1 MGGLIFIIN
10 NRRNPKIRKK
20 DKENNLDF
28 NRYFIMK
35 KIVLYIL
42 LMLGS
47 SPFLKGENGPMSQN
61 EQQDRIFSFF
71 SDIESRH
78 EEKLWLHLDKPYYA
92 AGDTIRFRAY
102 LSDAMT
108 LCPDTLSN
116 FIYVDLFDRRNKL
129 ISSKKIKRDSVG
141 FANNL
146 YISDTLSAGEYT
158 LQAYT
163 GWMLNFDPSCFF
175 QKNILIGRT
184 ASDIR
189 TDITYTDKDMMV
201 IRFSDKSGS
210 PLFGNEASY
219 ELFDRNG
226 KQLSSGQQPTSPS
239 GALFVTLP
247 TDSTLNGAY
256 AETRLKLGNGTLYK
270 RTFFPEPRTASF
282 DIQFLPEGG
291 NLVPGTPQIVAF
303 KAVQSNGYPAEVRGA
318 ILNSAGDT
326 VARFSSEHDG
336 MGIFLLTPQS
346 AETYRAVTFC
356 DTLSVST
363 PLPSI
368 HENACALTV
377 TQSENNLRY
386 RVLGTIPE
394 GSVLV
399 AHTRGLCHFVHSVP
413 PNNPEGLI
421 KTDSLPEGI
430 LHLLLADSSGIPKT
444 ERLVYLSRPQEQW
457 QVTQDKPSYG
467 KREKVRIDITVG
479 KGGQPL
485 EGTFSVSVTDANT
498 VKTDSLSDNIRTNL
512 LLTSD
517 LKGYIHNPGYYF
529 LDDSPARRH
538 YLDLVMMTHGWRRF
552 KTDDLFH
559 PEPFTPKHY
568 IERGQYISGYV
579 STAGGKVAKQA
590 SVTAFAF
597 NKDNVVGSTVTDSM
611 GRFLIEGLDFQDS
624 TVFFISSKNKRGGR
638 IPCEVKADKLYSGLK
653 FKPLHPFF
661 TEDSLR
667 SRSDDLQRYLASF
680 PKPNNDGLGEYEL
693 EEVTVTAKDP
703 NRPAVAIYK
712 KIIDDTARIAKFGS
726 MSLEHYI
733 KFLPGVV
740 NNGDWISLRSPSGF
754 SYPAQI
760 RIDNEIIYGMA
771 QLYRFFAKE
780 VDYFKLEVPSI
791 MNPPL
796 TPRAIFWDNYPCRL
810 HIFLR
815 EDVNGI
821 RNFVVYRTN
830 GYAKH
835 TEFYHPVYDAPER
848 LANKTPDRRT
858 TLYWEP
864 YLRIGDDG
872 KGTIE
877 FYTNDKDK
885 SRLEVVIEGIAT
897 DGSVCRTLQ
906 RLE

>member
-1 MGGLIFIIN
+1 
-10 NRRNPKIRKK
+10 
-20 DKENNLDF
+20 
-28 NRYFIMK
+28 
-35 KIVLYIL
+35 
-42 LMLGS
+42 
-47 SPFLKGENGPMSQN
+47 
-61 EQQDRIFSFF
+61 
-71 SDIESRH
+71 
-78 EEKLWLHLDKPYYA
+78 
-92 AGDTIRFRAY
+92 
-102 LSDAMT
+102 
-108 LCPDTLSN
+108 
-116 FIYVDLFDRRNKL
+116 
-129 ISSKKIKRDSVG
+129 
-141 FANNL
+141 
-146 YISDTLSAGEYT
+146 
-158 LQAYT
+158 
-163 GWMLNFDPSCFF
+163 
-175 QKNILIGRT
+175 
-184 ASDIR
+184 
-189 TDITYTDKDMMV
+189 
-201 IRFSDKSGS
+201 
-210 PLFGNEASY
+210 
-219 ELFDRNG
+219 
-226 KQLSSGQQPTSPS
+226 
-239 GALFVTLP
+239 
-247 TDSTLNGAY
+247 
-256 AETRLKLGNGTLYK
+256 
-270 RTFFPEPRTASF
+270 
-282 DIQFLPEGG
+282 
-291 NLVPGTPQIVAF
+291 
-303 KAVQSNGYPAEVRGA
+303 
-318 ILNSAGDT
+318 
-326 VARFSSEHDG
+326 
-336 MGIFLLTPQS
+336 
-346 AETYRAVTFC
+346 
-356 DTLSVST
+356 
-363 PLPSI
+363 
-368 HENACALTV
+368 
-377 TQSENNLRY
+377 
-386 RVLGTIPE
+386 
-394 GSVLV
+394 
-399 AHTRGLCHFVHSVP
+399 
-413 PNNPEGLI
+413 
-421 KTDSLPEGI
+421 
-430 LHLLLADSSGIPKT
+430 
-444 ERLVYLSRPQEQW
+444 
-457 QVTQDKPSYG
+457 
-467 KREKVRIDITVG
+467 
-479 KGGQPL
+479 
-485 EGTFSVSVTDANT
+485 
-498 VKTDSLSDNIRTNL
+498 
-512 LLTSD
+512 
-517 LKGYIHNPGYYF
+517 
-529 LDDSPARRH
+529 
-538 YLDLVMMTHGWRRF
+538 MMTHGWRRF

-703 NRPAVAIYK
+703 NRPAVAIHK

-733 KFLPGVV
+733 KSLPGVV

-796 TPRAIFWDNYPCRL
+796 TPRTIFFDDYPCRL
-810 HIFLR
+810 YIFLR

-835 TEFYHPVYDAPER
+835 TEFYHPVYDTPER

>member
-1 MGGLIFIIN
+1 MLF
-10 NRRNPKIRKK
+10 
-20 DKENNLDF
+20 
-28 NRYFIMK
+28 MK
-35 KIVLYIL
+35 KHIL
-42 LMLGS
+42 FCCLFSMLILSGFSLVRPVHEAVSPEPDS
-47 SPFLKGENGPMSQN
+47 STLFIRDSTVYA
-61 EQQDRIFSFF
+61 FF
-71 SDIESRH
+71 AGIKSRH
-78 EEKLWLHLDKPYYA
+78 GEKLWLHLDKPYYA
-92 AGDTIRFRAY
+92 VGDTVWFRAY
-102 LSDAMT
+102 LTDAVT
-108 LCPDTLSN
+108 HRADTFSN
-116 FIYVDLFDRRNKL
+116 FVYLDLFDRRNKAVV
-129 ISSKKIKRDSVG
+129 SKKIKRDSIG

-146 YISDTLSAGEYT
+146 CLPDTLAAGEYT

-226 KQLSSGQQPTSPS
+226 KPLSSGQQSTSPS
-239 GALFVTLP
+239 GALFIALP
-247 TDSTLNGAY
+247 TDSSLNGAY

-270 RTFFPEPRTASF
+270 RTFFPEPQTASF

-291 NLVPGTPQIVAF
+291 HLVAKAPQIIAF
-303 KAVQSNGYPAEVRGA
+303 KAVQSNGYPAKVSGI
-318 ILNSAGDT
+318 ILNPTGDT

-336 MGIFLLTPQS
+336 MGTFLLTPQS

-356 DTLSVST
+356 DTLSKSAS
-363 PLPSI
+363 LPTVQDD
-368 HENACALTV
+368 ACALTV
-377 TQSENNLRY
+377 TPSGNNLRY
-386 RVLGTIPE
+386 RILGTVPE
-394 GSVLV
+394 SGMLV
-399 AHTRGLCHFVHSVP
+399 AHTRGLCHFVHPVTP
-413 PNNPEGLI
+413 DNPEGLI

-430 LHLLLADSSGIPKT
+430 LHLLLADSNGVPKT
-444 ERLVYLSRPQEQW
+444 ERLVYLSRPQAQW
-457 QVTQDKPSYG
+457 QVTQDRPSYG
-467 KREKVRIDITVG
+467 KREKVRIGIAVEKDG
-479 KGGQPL
+479 RPL

-498 VKTDSLSDNIRTNL
+498 VKTDSLSENIRTNL

-529 LDDSPARRH
+529 LDGSPARRH

-552 KTDDLFH
+552 KTDDLFR
-559 PEPFTPKHY
+559 PEPFAPKHY
-568 IERGQYISGYV
+568 FEHGQYISGHV
-579 STAGGKVAKQA
+579 TTAAGKDAKQA

-638 IPCEVKADKLYSGLK
+638 IPCEVKADKLYPKLK

-661 TEDSLR
+661 TEDSLQ

-680 PKPNNDGLGEYEL
+680 PKTNNDGLGEYEL

-703 NRPAVAIYK
+703 NRPAVAIHK

-796 TPRAIFWDNYPCRL
+796 TPRAIFFDDYPCRL
-810 HIFLR
+810 YIFLR

-821 RNFVVYRTN
+821 RNFVVYRAN

-835 TEFYHPVYDAPER
+835 VEFYSPVYDTPEK
-848 LANKTPDRRT
+848 LANKKLDNRT
-858 TLYWEP
+858 TLYWNP
-864 YLRIGDDG
+864 YLQTGPDG
-872 KGTIE
+872 KSEIE
-877 FYTNDKDK
+877 FYSGDSDNPKYDIT
-885 SRLEVVIEGIAT
+885 IEGIT
-897 DGSVCRTLQ
+897 HGGNVCRCQQQLKN
-906 RLE
+906 